1 MRNFAAGSPAESGE
15 RKALVMKKLI
25 VSASVVA
32 GVLVSTATVPTPV
45 LAQAGNF
52 TLVVYGNDP
61 CPREAIC
68 IRKKESD
75 RYRLPEPLNPQ
86 GTPQQR
92 TSWAQKSKVLTTV
105 GDTGTGS
112 CSAVGPGGHTGCLI
126 QSIKQAKSQTRQQ
139 AEDNQ
144 PPE

>member
-1 MRNFAAGSPAESGE
+1 
-15 RKALVMKKLI
+15 MKKLML
-25 VSASVVA
+25 SAA
-32 GVLVSTATVPTPV
+32 GTSALLASMAALPEPAI
-45 LAQAGNF
+45 AQAGQIEV
-52 TLVVYGNDP
+52 TIYGNDP

-75 RYRLPEPLNPQ
+75 RYRLPPALNPQ
-86 GTPQQR
+86 GTLQQR
-92 TSWAQKSKVLTTV
+92 QSWAQKSKVLTTV
-105 GDTGTGS
+105 GDTGVGS
-112 CSAVGPGGHTGCLI
+112 CSAVGPGGQTGCLI

>member
-1 MRNFAAGSPAESGE
+1 
-15 RKALVMKKLI
+15 MKKLMLG
-25 VSASVVA
+25 AAAFA
-32 GVLVSTATVPTPV
+32 GVLTSMAAVPAPA
-45 LAQAGNF
+45 LAQAGQG
-52 TLVVYGNDP
+52 TIIIYGNDP
-61 CPREAIC
+61 CPRENIC
-68 IRKKESD
+68 IRAPESQ
-75 RYRLPEPLNPQ
+75 RYRIPETLRPS

-92 TSWAQKSKVLTTV
+92 ESWARKSKVLTTV

-126 QSIKQAKSQTRQQ
+126 QSIKQARTQTRQQ

>member
-1 MRNFAAGSPAESGE
+1 MTWLTKTLVAAATLASGFAVPVSPA
-15 RKALVMKKLI
+15 
-25 VSASVVA
+25 
-32 GVLVSTATVPTPV
+32 
-45 LAQAGNF
+45 LAQAGQ
-52 TLVVYGNDP
+52 TTVIIYGNDP

-68 IRKKESD
+68 IRAPESQ
-75 RYRLPEPLNPQ
+75 RYRIPENLRPS

-92 TSWAQKSKVLTTV
+92 ESWAKKSKVITTV

>member
-1 MRNFAAGSPAESGE
+1 MRIGVMLRTLDEKGGVGVYSRNLLETLLERAGE
-15 RKALVMKKLI
+15 RKVLI
-25 VSASVVA
+25 F
-32 GVLVSTATVPTPV
+32 GT
-45 LAQAGNF
+45 
-52 TLVVYGNDP
+52 DP
-61 CPREAIC
+61 CPRDAIC
-68 IRKKESD
+68 IRAPESQ
-75 RYRLPEPLNPQ
+75 RYRIPDKLNPQ

-92 TSWAQKSKVLTTV
+92 ESWSQKSKVLTTV

-126 QSIKQAKSQTRQQ
+126 QSIKQARSQTRQQ

>member
-1 MRNFAAGSPAESGE
+1 MTWLTKTIVAA
-15 RKALVMKKLI
+15 
-25 VSASVVA
+25 
-32 GVLVSTATVPTPV
+32 ATVASGLAVPATPAV
-45 LAQAGNF
+45 AQAGQ
-52 TLVVYGNDP
+52 TTVIIYGNDP

-68 IRKKESD
+68 IRAPESQ
-75 RYRLPEPLNPQ
+75 RYRIPENLRPS

-92 TSWAQKSKVLTTV
+92 ESWAKKSKVITTV

-126 QSIKQAKSQTRQQ
+126 QSINQAKSQTRQQ

>member
-1 MRNFAAGSPAESGE
+1 MTGLTKTLVAA
-15 RKALVMKKLI
+15 
-25 VSASVVA
+25 
-32 GVLVSTATVPTPV
+32 ATVASGLAVPATPAV
-45 LAQAGNF
+45 AQAGQ
-52 TLVVYGNDP
+52 TTVIIYGNDP

-68 IRKKESD
+68 IRAPESQ
-75 RYRLPEPLNPQ
+75 RYRIPENLRPS

-92 TSWAQKSKVLTTV
+92 ESWAKKSKVITTV

-126 QSIKQAKSQTRQQ
+126 QSINQAKSQTRQQ

>member
-1 MRNFAAGSPAESGE
+1 MVMR
-15 RKALVMKKLI
+15 KLI
-25 VSASVVA
+25 ASAA
-32 GVLVSTATVPTPV
+32 AMIGVLVSTASVPTPA

-68 IRKKESD
+68 IRKSESD
-75 RYRLPEPLNPQ
+75 RYRIPQSQNPQ

-105 GDTGTGS
+105 GDTGVGS
-112 CSAVGPGGHTGCLI
+112 CSAVGPGGHTGCLV
-126 QSIKQAKSQTRQQ
+126 QSIKQAKTQSRQQ

-144 PPE
+144 PPQ